1 MVVRRAVVHGLE
13 MVAQAKWQ
21 KAELKMLRFSLRV
34 TRTDRIRNMY
44 IRGTVQIEL
53 RQG

>member
-1 MVVRRAVVHGLE
+1 MVHGLE

-21 KAELKMLRFSLRV
+21 KAELTMLKISLRV
-34 TRTDRIRNMY
+34 TRTERIRNMY